1 MSGLRGRAG
10 LLLFLPATMLVSFA
24 FLVPLGHLVVFSFWR
39 AVPGSNLPDR
49 VFSLNNY
56 ERILTDPYYLE
67 IYLQTIRISIIATSL
82 SLLLGFPLALYIS
95 RQQGMKKGV
104 LMVLVLLPTVG
115 GGLIQ
120 ALGWI
125 VLLLPFGVVNGTLL
139 ELNLISRPMRLL
151 GNDVGIILGLTQAFM
166 PMMVLPIVAVLGRID
181 QSLARAATSLGAS
194 PWRVFREV
202 TWPLSRPGVVAGT
215 VLVFMAHL
223 TSFVTPLLL
232 GQGKIQT
239 YSTVAYQ
246 QAVEVLDYPFASA
259 FALFPFVVV
268 FGIWGLWVIASPGV
282 RRLRGADAGGLGV

>member
-1 MSGLRGRAG
+1 
-10 LLLFLPATMLVSFA
+10 MLVSFA

>member
-10 LLLFLPATMLVSFA
+10 LLVFLPATVLVSFA
-24 FLVPLGHLVVFSFWR
+24 FLIPLGHLVVFSFWK

-49 VFSLNNY
+49 VFSLDNY

-67 IYLQTIRISIIATSL
+67 IYLQTIRISFISTSL

-95 RQQGMKKGV
+95 RQDGMKKGV

-181 QSLARAATSLGAS
+181 QSLGRAATSLGAS

-259 FALFPFVVV
+259 FALLPFVVV

-282 RRLRGADAGGLGV
+282 RRLRGADAGGVRV

>member
-10 LLLFLPATMLVSFA
+10 LLLFLPATVLVSFA
-24 FLVPLGHLVVFSFWR
+24 FLIPLGHLVVFSFWR
-39 AVPGSNLPDR
+39 AVPGSNLPER
-49 VFSLNNY
+49 VFSLDNY

-67 IYLQTIRISIIATSL
+67 IYLQTIRISIISTSL

-139 ELNLISRPMRLL
+139 ELNLISRPIRLL

-181 QSLARAATSLGAS
+181 QSLARAATSLGAN

-259 FALFPFVVV
+259 FALFPFVAV

>member
-1 MSGLRGRAG
+1 MGRARRSVRWRN
-10 LLLFLPATMLVSFA
+10 LKRLVDLQA
-24 FLVPLGHLVVFSFWR
+24 AG
-39 AVPGSNLPDR
+39 PD
-49 VFSLNNY
+49 
-56 ERILTDPYYLE
+56 
-67 IYLQTIRISIIATSL
+67 A
-82 SLLLGFPLALYIS
+82 G
-95 RQQGMKKGV
+95 
-104 LMVLVLLPTVG
+104 VG
-115 GGLIQ
+115 GQRVGQ
-120 ALGWI
+120 ARGIAPSDDDTVALPHQRLGQRAADAGIAAGDQCDTAFYRKQLGGIDRPTISNIMSASPSGSPTLNAWSPGCLCI
-125 VLLLPFGVVNGTLL
+125 VQPSFSARSC
-139 ELNLISRPMRLL
+139 I
-151 GNDVGIILGLTQAFM
+151 M

-181 QSLARAATSLGAS
+181 QSLARAATSLGAN

-259 FALFPFVVV
+259 FALFPFVAV

>member
-194 PWRVFREV
+194 PWRVSREV

>member
-95 RQQGMKKGV
+95 RQQGMNKGV

>member
-1 MSGLRGRAG
+1 
-10 LLLFLPATMLVSFA
+10 
-24 FLVPLGHLVVFSFWR
+24 
-39 AVPGSNLPDR
+39 
-49 VFSLNNY
+49 
-56 ERILTDPYYLE
+56 
-67 IYLQTIRISIIATSL
+67 
-82 SLLLGFPLALYIS
+82 
-95 RQQGMKKGV
+95 
-104 LMVLVLLPTVG
+104 
-115 GGLIQ
+115 
-120 ALGWI
+120 